1 MGEMRGLYDMW
12 SKLKIPTIALISAA
26 IGAGGVIAYN
36 HYGKKPEARIAA
48 NEESKRTWSGDD
60 HFNSILKDQQKL
72 FKNFDSM
79 FDDDFFRRED
89 PFEEM
94 KKFRKRL
101 MGQFG
106 HERDS
111 FFYSPF
117 DSWYEDKF
125 GGGSVE
131 DISKREDDKYIYY
144 DIKVA
149 GVDGTKV
156 NTTVKDGYLT
166 ISGEVKR
173 SKGGDKEGEARSVFQ
188 SSFRRTFP
196 LPENVDSENM
206 EMLNE
211 KNKIVLKFPKLQ
223 EPK

>member
-1 MGEMRGLYDMW
+1 MW
-12 SKLKIPTIALISAA
+12 SKFKIPVIALLSAA
-26 IGAGGVIAYN
+26 LGATGVLLYN
-36 HYGKKPEARIAA
+36 HHGKKPEANA
-48 NEESKRTWSGDD
+48 SSDD

-79 FDDDFFRRED
+79 FDDNFFRRDD

-101 MGQFG
+101 MGQFDHG
-106 HERDS
+106 RDNHFS
-111 FFYSPF
+111 SPF

-125 GGGSVE
+125 GGGNVE
-131 DISKREDDKYIYY
+131 DISKREDEKYVYY

-156 NTTVKDGYLT
+156 NATVKDGYLT

-173 SKGGDKEGEARSVFQ
+173 SHGGETDGQARSVFQ
-188 SSFRRTFP
+188 SSFRRSFP
-196 LPENVDSENM
+196 LPENVDWEKM
-206 EMLNE
+206 EMNSE
-211 KNKIVLKFPKLQ
+211 KNKIVLKFPKI
-223 EPK
+223 EWSK